1 MSNQAIGIFGG
12 TFDPIHFG
20 HLRLA
25 QELATGLKLGEVR
38 FIPTGRPPHRNPPAV
53 SSAQRLEMVRLAI
66 AGNPLFA
73 LDTREIFKEQLCYTV
88 DTLSELRS
96 ELGNDRPLCLLMGSD
111 AFFGLTTWHRWQE
124 LFGLAHIIVAHRPG
138 FPRIAWADSL
148 PDLLKQE
155 LRQRLKDSAEGV
167 HEAPSGLVIA
177 QPITALAISATFVR
191 NGLQSG
197 VSPRYLLPD
206 AVLEYIQANRLYAW
220 ERNGT

>member
-25 QELATGLKLGEVR
+25 QELGSGLKLDEVR

-53 SSAQRLEMVRLAI
+53 STAQRLEMVRLAI
-66 AGNPLFA
+66 AGNPLFV
-73 LDTREIFKEQLCYTV
+73 LDPREIFKEQPCYTV
-88 DTLSELRS
+88 DTLTELRG
-96 ELGNDRPLCLLMGSD
+96 ELGYEQPLCLLMGSD
-111 AFFGLTTWHRWQE
+111 AFLGLTTWHRWQE

-138 FPRIAWADSL
+138 FPRIAWADSV
-148 PDLLKQE
+148 PDALKQE
-155 LRQRLKDSAEGV
+155 LRRRLQDSPEGV
-167 HEAPSGLVIA
+167 HEAPAGLVIA

-206 AVLEYIQANRLYAW
+206 AVLEYIEANRLYAL

>member
-25 QELATGLKLGEVR
+25 QELGSGLKLDEVR

-53 SSAQRLEMVRLAI
+53 SSAQRLEMVRLAV
-66 AGNPLFA
+66 AGNSLFV
-73 LDTREIFKEQLCYTV
+73 LDPREIFKEQPCYTV
-88 DTLSELRS
+88 DTLTELRG
-96 ELGNDRPLCLLMGSD
+96 ELGYEQPLCLLMGSD
-111 AFFGLTTWHRWQE
+111 AFLGLTTWHRWQE

-138 FPRIAWADSL
+138 FPRIAWADSV
-148 PDLLKQE
+148 PDALKQE
-155 LRQRLKDSAEGV
+155 LRRRLQDSPEGV
-167 HEAPSGLVIA
+167 HEAPAGLVIA

-206 AVLEYIQANRLYAW
+206 AVLEYIEANRLYAL

>member
-25 QELATGLKLGEVR
+25 QELGSGLKLGEVR

-73 LDTREIFKEQLCYTV
+73 LDPREIFKEQPCYTV
-88 DTLSELRS
+88 DTLTELRG
-96 ELGNDRPLCLLMGSD
+96 ELGYEQPLCLLMGSD
-111 AFFGLTTWHRWQE
+111 AFLGLTTWHRWQE

-138 FPRIAWADSL
+138 FPRIAWADSV
-148 PDLLKQE
+148 PDALKQE
-155 LRQRLKDSAEGV
+155 LRRRLQDSPEGV
-167 HEAPSGLVIA
+167 HEAPAGLVIA

-206 AVLEYIQANRLYAW
+206 AVLEYIEANRLYAL